1 MAARQPITSAHPDP
15 FRALELQSCDARRS
29 ALDEDLRRLHRS
41 DDGATT
47 GGAVVGAGA
56 AYTLGAGIRGG
67 STLVA
72 AAEPP
77 PPRPPSAYTVSAAT
91 TGGSF
96 GGAPS
101 WAPAAARRAEDAAA
115 VRARKHAWA
124 TGSMG
129 HGGGLERAGD
139 GVGARD
145 GAVPSGAARD
155 DASQARDDA
164 SNVRAS
170 HGASVRR
177 PTQLGVGAR
186 DGAPTQ
192 LGVGG
197 VTTSEAL
204 SQAQRVPKPGLARP
218 ARREQLDGH
227 VLAEHAA
234 RQQAAW
240 QARQQE
246 LMVIG
251 TNGLPAEVRARH
263 GARGQVQARSTH
275 PSTRAEPYDSRRVE
289 PYDSRR
295 VEPYDSRPDSSA
307 CNGSYCASVSDAA
320 ITAAED
326 IRRRGVDNKG
336 STKTYQREPPLV
348 DRRQTGEGARQY
360 ASTHEAAGGM
370 LWHGRLEGPPE
381 KRSSA
386 AIKQMVE
393 RDSPA
398 PQPAR
403 VKDTSGVPR
412 AVCYPTRG
420 APASI
425 FR

>member
-1 MAARQPITSAHPDP
+1 MTVMSVPDSKLKPVSLSASDVTCPASSASVSMPAVCNCATSA
-15 FRALELQSCDARRS
+15 SS
-29 ALDEDLRRLHRS
+29 ALSLLASTSARS
-41 DDGATT
+41 WLLNC
-47 GGAVVGAGA
+47 
-56 AYTLGAGIRGG
+56 TL
-67 STLVA
+67 T
-72 AAEPP
+72 
-77 PPRPPSAYTVSAAT
+77 SAAPK
-91 TGGSF
+91 S
-96 GGAPS
+96 
-101 WAPAAARRAEDAAA
+101 
-115 VRARKHAWA
+115 
-124 TGSMG
+124 
-129 HGGGLERAGD
+129 
-139 GVGARD
+139 
-145 GAVPSGAARD
+145 
-155 DASQARDDA
+155 
-164 SNVRAS
+164 
-170 HGASVRR
+170 
-177 PTQLGVGAR
+177 
-186 DGAPTQ
+186 
-192 LGVGG
+192 
-197 VTTSEAL
+197 
-204 SQAQRVPKPGLARP
+204 VPKPALAPP

-251 TNGLPAEVRARH
+251 SNGLPAEVRARH

-348 DRRQTGEGARQY
+348 DRKQTVEGARQY

>member
-1 MAARQPITSAHPDP
+1 M
-15 FRALELQSCDARRS
+15 
-29 ALDEDLRRLHRS
+29 
-41 DDGATT
+41 
-47 GGAVVGAGA
+47 GAGA

-77 PPRPPSAYTVSAAT
+77 PPRQPSAYTVSAAT
-91 TGGSF
+91 TGGGF

-164 SNVRAS
+164 SYVRAS
-170 HGASVRR
+170 HGASLRR

-289 PYDSRR
+289 PYDSR
-295 VEPYDSRPDSSA
+295 PDSSA

-381 KRSSA
+381 KRPSA